1 MYDEDNLDY
10 GKKFAKERR
19 NIMACMEHLMISHCV
34 FGLVKRSR
42 TNESEN
48 QMQKSK
54 SLPKVEE
61 EDSDQP
67 FSSDEDDESSKKA
80 SSNEKMKVSPPPM

>member
-1 MYDEDNLDY
+1 
-10 GKKFAKERR
+10 
-19 NIMACMEHLMISHCV
+19 MISHCV
-34 FGLVKRSR
+34 FGLVKRSH

-48 QMQKSK
+48 PMAKSK

-67 FSSDEDDESSKKA
+67 FSSDEDDESSEPSPKHAKL
-80 SSNEKMKVSPPPM
+80 NGTVSFCL